1 MTIVGPAVNLLSLRT
16 RSSTDTIVLDNYL
29 LMHLAQ
35 HAESGNAH
43 GLYAE
48 MLDMPSLH
56 PVRDN
61 SMLRAKLMSAL
72 YEDRNVA
79 DHLKL
84 MQQHSGLRYRLFES
98 ATDRRMRQQALE
110 ELQSQRDK
118 AFREYEMLRKLTCTD
133 NITIQLQ
140 PTIVLP

>member
-29 LMHLAQ
+29 LMQLAM
-35 HAESGNAH
+35 HADAGNAH

-61 SMLRAKLMSAL
+61 SMLRAKLISAL
-72 YEDRNVA
+72 IEDRNVS
-79 DHLKL
+79 DHLMIMREHRGLWSKL
-84 MQQHSGLRYRLFES
+84 LDS
-98 ATDRRMRQQALE
+98 ASARREREQVLAQ
-110 ELQSQRDK
+110 LQLQRDK
-118 AFREYEMLRKLTCTD
+118 AFRAYEMLRKLACTD
-133 NITIQLQ
+133 NLTIQLQ
-140 PTIVLP
+140 PTVEVP